1 MEKTTPIVL
10 RRAMKMES
18 NSGCEKPIEP
28 TRSIAKNAMENPPLS
43 GVMISRI
50 GGINTVMLQKL
61 LGTL

>member
-18 NSGCEKPIEP
+18 NSGCENPIEP

-43 GVMISRI
+43 GVMIRRS
-50 GGINTVMLQKL
+50 GGIKTVTLQ
-61 LGTL
+61 GIIP